1 MFSVAGITQLLKPY
15 SIRRGILN
23 VLNEVHVIVTGNMD
37 AVFMN
42 CGRSPHKIHEV
53 EVEVQIIDLQDVY
66 DKKTKRTPEGLEYRL
81 EDSKVTVVVH
91 ASEEITCVRAYTQ
104 RCPEAAIRTHDTIGR
119 HWFRLSL
126 FYKNV

>member
-1 MFSVAGITQLLKPY
+1 MQCSLFAGITELLKTY
-15 SIRRGILN
+15 SIN

-42 CGRSPHKIHEV
+42 CNRSPHKIHEV

-81 EDSKVTVVVH
+81 EDSKVTVVVQ

-119 HWFRLSL
+119 QVQAFPLL
-126 FYKNV
+126 

>member
-1 MFSVAGITQLLKPY
+1 MQCSLFAGITELLKTY
-15 SIRRGILN
+15 SIN

-42 CGRSPHKIHEV
+42 CGRSPNKIHEV

-81 EDSKVTVVVH
+81 EDSKVTVVVQ

-119 HWFRLSL
+119 QVQAFPLL
-126 FYKNV
+126 